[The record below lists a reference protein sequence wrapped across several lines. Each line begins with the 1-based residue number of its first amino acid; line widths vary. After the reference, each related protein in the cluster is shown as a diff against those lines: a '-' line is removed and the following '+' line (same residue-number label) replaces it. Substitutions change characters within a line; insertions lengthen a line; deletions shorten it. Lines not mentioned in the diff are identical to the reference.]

1 MIRRPPRSTRT
12 DTLFPYTTL
21 FRSYHGPGQ
30 AHGLSFSVPPGVPVP
45 PSLRKI
51 FAEIQ
56 RDLGIAPPDH
66 GCLLPWAR
74 QGVLLLNAVL
84 SVQAG
89 LAGSHQGK
97 GWEGFTDHI
106 VETLN
111 REREGLVFMLW
122 GSYAQAK
129 GRII

>member
-45 PSLRKI
+45 PSLRNI

-56 RDLGIAPPDH
+56 RDLGIAPPAH

-74 QGVLLLNAVL
+74 QGVLLLRAVR
-84 SVQAG
+84 SAQAR
-89 LAGSHQGK
+89 LAGWPPGR
-97 GWEGFTDHI
+97 GWEGFPSHHFQTPRPDARRVGHEGGSPSESRRI
-106 VETLN
+106 ET
-111 REREGLVFMLW
+111 
-122 GSYAQAK
+122 
-129 GRII
+129 